1 MYEVQNEKQP
11 MIGDV
16 FMVEFDG
23 VGSEQRGLRS
33 ALIFQNNKGNLHS
46 PNVIVL
52 PLTSKIKKTRQPT
65 HVFVPSNGTNLKRN
79 SIVLCENPMSISKTR
94 LGKYVTT
101 LPDSYMGEIA
111 AAHLLATSAIAYM
124 DMNAIADICNRAAKL
139 NSACKAS

>member
-23 VGSEQRGLRS
+23 VGSEQRGLRP

-79 SIVLCENPMSISKTR
+79 SIVLLRK
-94 LGKYVTT
+94 
-101 LPDSYMGEIA
+101 PDEYIKDEVGEIR
-111 AAHLLATSAIAYM
+111 
-124 DMNAIADICNRAAKL
+124 NDITG
-139 NSACKAS
+139 